1 LFSVFQQWLFEVHIV
16 ISFVFFVAIVV
27 IIIIVITIL
36 IQEFSAS
43 LLSFRTLQFPTH
55 PAAFLRAI
63 TV

>member
-1 LFSVFQQWLFEVHIV
+1 VFPVFQQWLFYLHIV
-16 ISFVFFVAIVV
+16 ISFVV
-27 IIIIVITIL
+27 IIIIVIIVITIL

-55 PAAFLRAI
+55 PTAVLPVI